1 MVLWW
6 ATLNTC
12 TNRTPDEWQCW
23 CCPGRS
29 SVRFDTATTTGR
41 TNVPRLQH
49 KLVCQ
54 CRVHAKRRKSAS
66 SNTSRATSNH
76 KHPTT
81 QHSPTTIH
89 NPTLPHHPLPN
100 QLFAV
105 VDCNANKSNRFA
117 PLSNDKSMVEE
128 TGSNNKMSSV
138 TKKYPLCVSK
148 HCFKCNSEREANTT
162 PHSLHKRRMVYNG
175 PISSLE
181 GNTWC
186 GGGGNG
192 EGDGDGEGDGGR
204 GRVDRGGVGGTD
216 SGTEGGTDGGAMF
229 SPCSPCSLYSF
240 VALLR

>member
-1 MVLWW
+1 MS
-6 ATLNTC
+6 TC

-81 QHSPTTIH
+81 H

-105 VDCNANKSNRFA
+105 VDCNANKSNRVA
-117 PLSNDKSMVEE
+117 SLSNDKSMVEE
-128 TGSNNKMSSV
+128 TGSNYKMSSV

-162 PHSLHKRRMVYNG
+162 PHSLHKRRM
-175 PISSLE
+175 
-181 GNTWC
+181 
-186 GGGGNG
+186 
-192 EGDGDGEGDGGR
+192 GDGPQR
-204 GRVDRGGVGGTD
+204 QFAQRVETYTFQGQQVKVVVFHPPQCQFNHVAVGVVK
-216 SGTEGGTDGGAMF
+216 EQ
-229 SPCSPCSLYSF
+229 
-240 VALLR
+240 

>member
-1 MVLWW
+1 
-6 ATLNTC
+6 
-12 TNRTPDEWQCW
+12 
-23 CCPGRS
+23 
-29 SVRFDTATTTGR
+29 
-41 TNVPRLQH
+41 
-49 KLVCQ
+49 
-54 CRVHAKRRKSAS
+54 
-66 SNTSRATSNH
+66 
-76 KHPTT
+76 
-81 QHSPTTIH
+81 
-89 NPTLPHHPLPN
+89 
-100 QLFAV
+100 LFAV

-192 EGDGDGEGDGGR
+192 EGDGDGDGDGGR

-216 SGTEGGTDGGAMF
+216 SGTDGGTDGGAMF